1 MRSRT
6 ERGID
11 ENTPLSTAGMS
22 VSSESSELKK
32 QQSESGKEDMS
43 HAHADNYSVIGA
55 FMIFIFPALGGLLFG
70 YDIGAT
76 SEVLT
81 QLEDA
86 DYSGTTWYDYVADTS
101 WLQGLIT
108 STAVFGA
115 MIGSII
121 MFAIADDIGRKR
133 TLLCAGVMYLCG
145 ALIQAYS
152 GQSNF
157 NTATG
162 VGVLICGRCVYG
174 LACGFAMHAAPA
186 YIGEM
191 APFSIRGTLVAL
203 KEAFIV
209 IGMLLGYSI
218 GYSLQKVEGGWRW
231 TYGCSGFMAVVMIIG
246 VWQLPYSSRWLALKG
261 RIEEAKASMRFVS
274 PNITEA
280 EMQEVINNATI
291 ASGGKSTTQTTG
303 TIAATEEGSVDE
315 ASPLNG
321 NGTVVTNKKN
331 DEPENVDCCSYV
343 ANEYTKFQQPTIRAA
358 LIAGLGVV
366 LLQQITGQPS
376 VLYYAD
382 TLFKE
387 IGLSGAASIG
397 VSGFKLI
404 MTLATTV
411 TVDKY
416 GRRLLL
422 FIGCG
427 IMLVS
432 LILLGFM
439 FLLPYTFGVQISILV
454 ALFFYIGGY
463 QIGFGPIAW
472 LFISEVFPLEY
483 RGKAVSMAVVTNF
496 FFNAI
501 MTLLFALELE
511 LIGASLTFFIYG
523 IILAGGMYFMYYR
536 VPETKGLT
544 LEEIEALFLKI
555 GTRDLKEARNG
566 ESAIQSP
573 LLNSL
578 ED

>member
-1 MRSRT
+1 MRRSVL
-6 ERGID
+6 D
-11 ENTPLSTAGMS
+11 ETTALSTGMS
-22 VSSESSELKK
+22 VSSENSELRK
-32 QQSESGKEDMS
+32 QATDGKDTS
-43 HAHADNYSVIGA
+43 SSPVDDYSVLGA

-86 DYSGTTWYDYVADTS
+86 DYSGTTWYDYVANAS

-115 MIGSII
+115 MIGSMI

-133 TLLCAGVMYLCG
+133 TLMCAGVMYLCG
-145 ALIQAYS
+145 AIIQAYS
-152 GQSNF
+152 GDPSF

-209 IGMLLGYSI
+209 VGMLLGYSI
-218 GYSLQKVEGGWRW
+218 GYSLQEVEGGWRW
-231 TYGCSGFMAVVMIIG
+231 TYGCSGFLAVFMIIG
-246 VWQLPYSSRWLALKG
+246 VSQLPYSSRWLALKG
-261 RIEEAKASMRFVS
+261 RVEEAKASMRFVS

-280 EMQEVINNATI
+280 EMQEVIDNATI
-291 ASGGKSTTQTTG
+291 AAGDKNAVQTTA
-303 TIAATEEGSVDE
+303 TMAASEEGNTDE
-315 ASPLNG
+315 SSPLNG
-321 NGTVVTNKKN
+321 DGPVTTNKKN

-397 VSGFKLI
+397 VSAFKLL

-422 FIGCG
+422 FIGCS

-439 FLLPYTFGVQISILV
+439 FLLPYTFSVQISILI

-578 ED
+578 EN